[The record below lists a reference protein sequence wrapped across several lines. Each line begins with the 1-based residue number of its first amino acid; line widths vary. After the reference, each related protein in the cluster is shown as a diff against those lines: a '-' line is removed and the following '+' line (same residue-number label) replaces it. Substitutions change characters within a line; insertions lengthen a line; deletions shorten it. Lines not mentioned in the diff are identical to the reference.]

1 MDSKSAPHRA
11 PLTVR
16 SGHSSLQGVRPSM
29 EDEVLIK
36 ESFRLSQSTAA
47 LSGPLSFYGVF
58 DGHGGRQAAI
68 YTRDHLFTFLVQA
81 LEKGTA
87 PEEALRSA
95 FLETDN
101 TFIAACRGEEKEA
114 EGATDKEEHIEK
126 EKDKPSTA
134 TSPTTIPPPINT
146 SLPLPSSSA
155 SASSSSLDKGDTSGT
170 TAVAILICH
179 GTHTLYIA
187 HVGDS
192 RAILLSTSTSP
203 STVLSLTSDH
213 KADRPDEVERIRA
226 AGGFVVHKRV
236 MGELAVSRAIGDV
249 DFKKQSSLPV
259 FDFVIADPEVS
270 MRELR
275 EEEDVLVM
283 ACDGLY
289 DVMTNEKVAEYV
301 REGFKE
307 RKGEQELAEAI
318 VHHAIDKLFTR
329 DNVTVIIIHF
339 VKGER
344 SGGEGE
350 APAVEPSL
358 AHHAPHAQHGGGH
371 AGGHHAGA
379 HHHHHHHAH
388 HHHHHA
394 QEGHGVAATAPVGL
408 APGGEVAQA
417 RPVPPATMVAAGD
430 EPVAEVVM
438 QDAPHP

>member
-1 MDSKSAPHRA
+1 MDSKPSHRA

-36 ESFRLSQSTAA
+36 ENFRLSHPTAA
-47 LSGPLSFYGVF
+47 LPGPLSFYGVF

-68 YTRDHLFTFLVQA
+68 YTRDHLFTFLTQA

-87 PEEALRSA
+87 PEEALRAA
-95 FLETDN
+95 FLETDT

-126 EKDKPSTA
+126 EKDKAPTST
-134 TSPTTIPPPINT
+134 SSSTIPPPINT
-146 SLPLPSSSA
+146 SLSLSSSSA
-155 SASSSSLDKGDTSGT
+155 SSSSSSASLDKGDTSGT

-179 GTHTLYIA
+179 SSHTLYIA

-192 RAILLSTSTSP
+192 RAILLSTTTSP

-270 MRELR
+270 VRELK

-318 VHHAIDKLFTR
+318 VHHAIDKLLTR
-329 DNVTVIIIHF
+329 DNVTVII
-339 VKGER
+339 VRMAKGER
-344 SGGEGE
+344 T
-350 APAVEPSL
+350 
-358 AHHAPHAQHGGGH
+358 GGGGG
-371 AGGHHAGA
+371 AGWGA
-379 HHHHHHHAH
+379 
-388 HHHHHA
+388 
-394 QEGHGVAATAPVGL
+394 ELSTPRAACPAWRAWRGTPCGWASSTSSSAWAPSS
-408 APGGEVAQA
+408 P
-417 RPVPPATMVAAGD
+417 RT
-430 EPVAEVVM
+430 
-438 QDAPHP
+438 